1 MVHGSCLFTLP
12 WRTKQVVIELTFLCE
27 EGRDRIPDV
36 GSTSISD
43 RSRGIPAHLLHGRHD
58 ENVHFLQN
66 GRIPLTVNGA
76 NFMRA
81 EEKADRSP
89 LNQFGAVFLP
99 GGRIESMPKSREE
112 AVSVMDSAIMK
123 HGRADSLIN

>member
-1 MVHGSCLFTLP
+1 MIKRSKHGMAHVYSFAE
-12 WRTKQVVIELTFLCE
+12 RNKHRLTFSCE
-27 EGRDRIPDV
+27 EGRDRIPDAGS

-43 RSRGIPAHLLHGRHD
+43 RSRGIPAHLLRGRHG

-66 GRIPLTVNGA
+66 GRILLTVNGA

-99 GGRIESMPKSREE
+99 GEDRKHAQVERGGRFRN
-112 AVSVMDSAIMK
+112 
-123 HGRADSLIN
+123 G